1 MFLDFFLILK
11 NQGVPV
17 TSKEYLALLEALHKN
32 VIDQRVDEFYHLSK
46 SMLVKNEKHLDQF
59 DQIFGEYF
67 KGMDSITNEEF
78 FKIPEEWMNKNSEK
92 LLSPEQ
98 MDQIKAMG
106 GLDKVLD
113 RLKELLEEQK
123 ERHEG
128 GSKWIG
134 TGGTSPFGAYGYN
147 PEGIR
152 VGQNES
158 RHRKAI
164 KVWDKREFK
173 NLDENVDLETRN
185 LKMALRKLR
194 TLTREGRQEEL
205 DIKKTVKSTSN
216 NAGMLHLEMVPSKK
230 NNIKVLL
237 FFDIGGS
244 MDDHIKLCSEL
255 FSAAKYEFK
264 HMEHYYFHNC
274 IYENLWQN
282 NIRRHNEHISTYDIL
297 NKFNKEYKVI
307 IIGDASMSPY
317 EIASQYGSVEHY
329 NEESGET
336 WMRRFTEQ
344 FDNVVWLN
352 PVQEKEWKYTRS
364 IGMMKVI
371 VQDNMYPLTLQGIG
385 KAIQSLLN

>member
-17 TSKEYLALLEALHKN
+17 TLKEYLSLLEALHKN
-32 VIDQRVDEFYHLSK
+32 VINQRVDEFYHLSK
-46 SMLVKNEKHLDQF
+46 SMLVKNEKHLDKF

-67 KGMDSITNEEF
+67 KGMESITNEEF
-78 FKIPEEWMNKNSEK
+78 FKIPEEWMNQNSEK

-98 MDQIKAMG
+98 MEQIKAMG

-128 GSKWIG
+128 GSKWVG

-152 VGQNES
+152 IGQNES

-164 KVWDKREFK
+164 KVWDKRAFK
-173 NLDENVDLETRN
+173 NLDENIDLETRN

-194 TLTREGRQEEL
+194 TLTREGKQEEL

-216 NAGMLHLEMVPSKK
+216 NSGMLHLEMVPSKK

-282 NIRRHNEHISTYDIL
+282 NIRRHNEHIPTYDIL
-297 NKFNKEYKVI
+297 HKFNKEYKVI
-307 IIGDASMSPY
+307 IVGDASMSPY

-344 FDNVVWLN
+344 FNNVVWLN
-352 PVQEKEWKYTRS
+352 PIQEKEWKYTRS
-364 IGMMKVI
+364 IGMMKII
-371 VQDNMYPLTLQGIG
+371 VKDQMYPLTLQGIG

>member
-17 TSKEYLALLEALHKN
+17 TLKEYLSLLEALHKN
-32 VIDQRVDEFYHLSK
+32 VINQRVDEFYHLSK
-46 SMLVKNEKHLDQF
+46 SMLVKNEKHQDKF
-59 DQIFGEYF
+59 DHIFGEYF
-67 KGMDSITNEEF
+67 KGLESITNEEF

-92 LLSPEQ
+92 LLSSEQ

-152 VGQNES
+152 IGQNES

-164 KVWDKREFK
+164 KVWDKRAFK

-194 TLTREGRQEEL
+194 TLTREGKQEEL

-282 NIRRHNEHISTYDIL
+282 NIRRHNEHIPTYDIL
-297 NKFNKEYKVI
+297 HKFNKEYKVI
-307 IIGDASMSPY
+307 IVGDASMSPY

-344 FDNVVWLN
+344 FNNVVWLN
-352 PVQEKEWKYTRS
+352 PIQEKEWKYTRS
-364 IGMMKVI
+364 IGMMKII
-371 VQDNMYPLTLQGIG
+371 VKDQMYPLTLQGIG

>member
-17 TSKEYLALLEALHKN
+17 TLKEYLSLLEALHKN
-32 VIDQRVDEFYHLSK
+32 VINQRVDEFYHLSK
-46 SMLVKNEKHLDQF
+46 SMLVKNEKHLDKF

-67 KGMDSITNEEF
+67 KGMESITNEEF
-78 FKIPEEWMNKNSEK
+78 FKIPEEWMNQNSEK

-98 MDQIKAMG
+98 MEQIKAMG

-128 GSKWIG
+128 GSKWVG

-152 VGQNES
+152 IGQNES

-164 KVWDKREFK
+164 KVWDKRAFK

-194 TLTREGRQEEL
+194 TLTREGKQEEL

-282 NIRRHNEHISTYDIL
+282 NIRRHNEHIPTYDIL
-297 NKFNKEYKVI
+297 HKFNKEYKVI
-307 IIGDASMSPY
+307 IVGDASMSPY

-344 FDNVVWLN
+344 FNNVVWLN
-352 PVQEKEWKYTRS
+352 PIQEKEWKYTRS
-364 IGMMKVI
+364 IGMMKII
-371 VQDNMYPLTLQGIG
+371 VKDQMYPLTLQGIG

>member
-17 TSKEYLALLEALHKN
+17 TLKEYLSLLEALKN
-32 VIDQRVDEFYHLSK
+32 NIIEQKVDDFYHLSK
-46 SMLVKNEKHLDQF
+46 SILIKNEKHLDKF
-59 DQIFGEYF
+59 DQIFSTYF
-67 KGMDSITNEEF
+67 KGIETITNEEF
-78 FKIPEEWMNKNSEK
+78 YKIPDEWMKKNSEK
-92 LLSPEQ
+92 LLSPDQ
-98 MDQIKAMG
+98 MEQIKAMG

-128 GSKWIG
+128 GGKWIG

-152 VGQNES
+152 IGQHES
-158 RHRKAI
+158 RHRRAI
-164 KVWDKREFK
+164 KVWDKRDFK
-173 NLDENVDLETRN
+173 NLDDDVELETRN

-194 TLTREGRQEEL
+194 TLTREGKHEEL

-216 NAGMLHLEMVPSKK
+216 NAGMLHLEMIPTKK

-282 NIRRHNEHISTYDIL
+282 NIRRYNEHIPTYDML
-297 NKFNKEYKVI
+297 HKYNKEYKVI
-307 IIGDASMSPY
+307 IVGDASMSPY

-329 NEESGET
+329 NEETGET
-336 WMRRFTEQ
+336 WMRRITEQ

-352 PVQEKEWKYTRS
+352 PVPEKEWNYTRS

-371 VQDNMYPLTLQGIG
+371 VKNQMYPLTLGGIG
-385 KAIQSLLN
+385 QAIQSLLN

>member
-17 TSKEYLALLEALHKN
+17 TLKEYISLLEALHKN
-32 VIDQRVDEFYHLSK
+32 VIDQRVNDFYHLSK
-46 SMLVKNEKHLDQF
+46 SMLVKNEKHLDKF

-67 KGMDSITNEEF
+67 KGMESITNEEF

-152 VGQNES
+152 IGQNES

-185 LKMALRKLR
+185 LKMGLRKLR
-194 TLTREGRQEEL
+194 TLTREGKQEEL

-230 NNIKVLL
+230 NNIKV
-237 FFDIGGS
+237 F
-244 MDDHIKLCSEL
+244 E
-255 FSAAKYEFK
+255 
-264 HMEHYYFHNC
+264 
-274 IYENLWQN
+274 
-282 NIRRHNEHISTYDIL
+282 
-297 NKFNKEYKVI
+297 
-307 IIGDASMSPY
+307 
-317 EIASQYGSVEHY
+317 
-329 NEESGET
+329 
-336 WMRRFTEQ
+336 
-344 FDNVVWLN
+344 
-352 PVQEKEWKYTRS
+352 
-364 IGMMKVI
+364 
-371 VQDNMYPLTLQGIG
+371 
-385 KAIQSLLN
+385 

>member
-17 TSKEYLALLEALHKN
+17 TLKEYLSLLEALHKN
-32 VIDQRVDEFYHLSK
+32 VINQRVDEFYHLSK
-46 SMLVKNEKHLDQF
+46 SMLVKNEKHLDKF

-67 KGMDSITNEEF
+67 KGMESITNEEF
-78 FKIPEEWMNKNSEK
+78 FKIPEEWMNQNSEK

-98 MDQIKAMG
+98 MEQIKAMG

-128 GSKWIG
+128 GSKWVG

-152 VGQNES
+152 IGQNES

-164 KVWDKREFK
+164 KVWDKRAFK

-194 TLTREGRQEEL
+194 TLTREGKQEEL

-216 NAGMLHLEMVPSKK
+216 NAGILHLEMVPSKK

-282 NIRRHNEHISTYDIL
+282 NIRRHNEHIPTYDIL
-297 NKFNKEYKVI
+297 HKFNKEYKVI
-307 IIGDASMSPY
+307 IVGDASMSPY

-344 FDNVVWLN
+344 FNNVVWLN
-352 PVQEKEWKYTRS
+352 PIQEKEWKYTRS
-364 IGMMKVI
+364 IGMMKII
-371 VQDNMYPLTLQGIG
+371 VKDQMYPLTLQGIG